1 MTRMCS
7 EAEDRCE
14 LHAVPGMCSEAGKL
28 HAVPGMFSEAKDR
41 CELHAVPG
49 VCSEAEGGHFDESLL

>member
-14 LHAVPGMCSEAGKL
+14 LHAVPGMCSEA
-28 HAVPGMFSEAKDR
+28 EDR